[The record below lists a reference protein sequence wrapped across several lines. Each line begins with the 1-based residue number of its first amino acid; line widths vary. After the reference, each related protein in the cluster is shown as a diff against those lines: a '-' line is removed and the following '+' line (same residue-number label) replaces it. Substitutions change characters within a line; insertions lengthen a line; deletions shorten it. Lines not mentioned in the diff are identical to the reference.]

1 VEDYGT
7 VGLSLRAPPV
17 SFLRPELKAS
27 GIATCED
34 VGRGRDG
41 KSLKVAGLV
50 LVRQRPGSAKGVMF
64 ITIEDETGV
73 ANLVVWEKVFEK
85 YRRTVL
91 TASMLKIDGRVQRE
105 GEVVHLIAYKLEDL
119 TPLLSSLSQRQPP
132 FALPHGRG
140 DEGVRAPHGPDPRG
154 PPPVRDIYVRDL
166 HIDTLK
172 QKPRDF
178 R

>member
-1 VEDYGT
+1 
-7 VGLSLRAPPV
+7 
-17 SFLRPELKAS
+17 
-27 GIATCED
+27 
-34 VGRGRDG
+34 
-41 KSLKVAGLV
+41 
-50 LVRQRPGSAKGVMF
+50 MF

-91 TASMLKIDGRVQRE
+91 SGSMLMVDGRVQRE
-105 GEVVHLIAYKLEDL
+105 GEVVHLIAYKLENL
-119 TPLLSSLSQRQPP
+119 SPLLSSLGQRQAP
-132 FALPHGRG
+132 FPLPHTPA
-140 DEGVRAPHGPDPRG
+140 DEGRRGPHGPDPRG
-154 PPPVRDIYVRDL
+154 VHPVRDIYVPDL